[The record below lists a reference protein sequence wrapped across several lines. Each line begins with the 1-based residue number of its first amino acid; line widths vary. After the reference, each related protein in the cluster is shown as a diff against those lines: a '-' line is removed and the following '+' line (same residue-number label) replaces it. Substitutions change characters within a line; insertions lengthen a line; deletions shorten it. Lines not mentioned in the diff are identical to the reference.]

1 MTIEQWNSL
10 RLNDKEKLIS
20 MVFNN
25 DYISVVHAY
34 KDPEKDPVI
43 KEVLSVC
50 SINGDTIYINI
61 HKELKIKK

>member
-1 MTIEQWNSL
+1 MTTEQWNSL

-20 MVFNN
+20 TVFNN
-25 DYISVVHAY
+25 DYISVVHVY

-43 KEVLSVC
+43 QEVLSVC
-50 SINGDTIYINI
+50 TLEEDTIHINI